1 MAITRGNGRSK
12 KKLTDEFHRTS
23 SIKRLLADKSNVEF
37 STLIINNETAKIT
50 NEPSSFQL

>member
-12 KKLTDEFHRTS
+12 KKLTDELHRTS